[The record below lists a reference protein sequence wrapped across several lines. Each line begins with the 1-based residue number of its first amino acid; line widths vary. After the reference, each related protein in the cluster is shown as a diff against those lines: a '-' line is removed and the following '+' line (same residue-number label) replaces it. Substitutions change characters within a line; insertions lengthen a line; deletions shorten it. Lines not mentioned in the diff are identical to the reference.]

1 MGTRLETSYNFIF
14 LQFADDTIIVGEG
27 NWDNLWSI
35 KIVMRSFELI
45 SGLKVN
51 FFKSKVYGINL
62 EESFIVAA
70 SPFLQC

>member
-70 SPFLQC
+70 SPFLHC